1 MLKYL
6 TILLDDAAVSFCH
19 YKVSKCP
26 NVISEEV
33 LRKGITFAMKENL
46 STQFVFPNHE
56 LPEYVYDIIATIEH
70 TKIGKEDVTVYN
82 EWPHRFNEYEN
93 CVIRITLK
101 DLLSTELPSVLPM
114 RMNIMLM
121 DIESCT
127 EKDFVLY
134 KSWLEKNAEIL
145 KGKNCQINILTDRTS
160 LSEMNNCNAGYESI
174 TLAPDGKFY
183 VCPGFYQDD
192 MGDVGN
198 LNDGLLIRN
207 QHLYELRYAPIC
219 RTCDAYHCKRCIWL
233 NKKTTLE
240 VNTPSKEQCVIS
252 HLERNASRILTPD
265 RITEINYLD
274 PFENLIK

>member
-93 CVIRITLK
+93 CVIRISIK
-101 DLLSTELPSVLPM
+101 DLVNVELSSVLPM
-114 RMNIMLM
+114 RMNIMLT
-121 DIESCT
+121 DIQSCT
-127 EKDFVLY
+127 NEDFISY
-134 KSWLEKNAEIL
+134 KSWLEHNAEML
-145 KGKNCQINILTDRTS
+145 KGKNCQINILTDRTT
-160 LSEMNNCNAGYESI
+160 LSQMNNCNAGYESI

-183 VCPGFYQDD
+183 VCPGFYQDNMD
-192 MGDVGN
+192 DVGN
-198 LNDGLLIRN
+198 LYDGLRIKN

-265 RITEINYLD
+265 RMTEINYLD